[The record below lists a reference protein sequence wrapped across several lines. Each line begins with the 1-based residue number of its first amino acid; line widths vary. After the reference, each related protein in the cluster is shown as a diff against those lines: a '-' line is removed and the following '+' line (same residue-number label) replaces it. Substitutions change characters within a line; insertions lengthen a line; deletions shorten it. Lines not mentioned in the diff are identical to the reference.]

1 MSNKKR
7 KPNYKV
13 IVYIVVFIA
22 SLVAAFYYVPKY
34 TFTHRETVYPVTDN
48 VCVVLMGDSNVAI
61 PHFDGTMESKIGQFT
76 GYEVYNIAMGGT
88 TASKLDR
95 TNEQDKLYD
104 RCCLYNLVNLP
115 ITGEVEMYLDNPT
128 MITNVY
134 ADAVERI
141 TKASIIDFNQ
151 VDYVVL
157 TYGTN
162 DYFTGVPATNEDD
175 PYDIYSYAGA
185 MRFSIEKLH
194 KHYPDIKFLVTTPT
208 YCYVTENGKNIP
220 GIQYDCG
227 GGTLQDYIDV
237 CMELSEEYDYV
248 SAVDTYK
255 KIDVNENNFLDYMSD
270 NLHIW
275 GIAQTKWCNVVS
287 KALMELEKQ

>member
-34 TFTHRETVYPVTDN
+34 TFTHRETVYPKTDK

-61 PHFDGTMESKIGQFT
+61 PHFEGTMEEKIGELT
-76 GYEVYNIAMGGT
+76 GFEVYNIAMGGT
-88 TASKLDR
+88 TAAKLDR

-115 ITGEVEMYLDNPT
+115 ITGEVEMYLDDHT
-128 MITNVY
+128 EISKVY
-134 ADAVERI
+134 SEAVERI
-141 TKASIIDFNQ
+141 TTASIIDFNK

-162 DYFTGVPATNEDD
+162 DYFTGALADNEED
-175 PYDIYSYAGA
+175 PYDVYSYGGA
-185 MRFSIEKLH
+185 LRSSIEKLH
-194 KHYPDIKFLVTTPT
+194 EHYPNIKFLITTPT
-208 YCYVTENGKNIP
+208 YCYVKDGDRNIP
-220 GIQYDCG
+220 ALGYDCG
-227 GGTLQDYIDV
+227 GGTLRDYMDV
-237 CMELSEEYDYV
+237 CHKLAKEYDYV
-248 SAVDTYK
+248 AVVDTYN
-255 KIDVNENNFLDYMSD
+255 KIDVNESNYFDYMSD

-275 GIAQTKWCNVVS
+275 AIAQGRWCEVVA
-287 KALMELEKQ
+287 KALKNLEE